1 MSKRRLPCSSITVFE
16 NFHRQKIVASEG
28 LLNVVTKS
36 TPRTNGWKLNPDKF
50 KFKIRHMILSM
61 KVTEYWNK
69 WLKKGLSLH
78 SLTSLNQAGLSLN
91 TTCFRKNH
99 KLCFCQTGL
108 YPEVKEKFMTR
119 HLDGVREDNLMSF
132 SVLPSMNLLIYWMS
146 KEKKCS
152 DWFLPSG

>member
-1 MSKRRLPCSSITVFE
+1 MSKRRLPCSSITVFK

-28 LLNVVTKS
+28 LLNVVKKS
-36 TPRTNGWKLNPDKF
+36 TPRTNGWKSNLDKF

-78 SLTSLNQAGLSLN
+78 SFKSTGLSLN
-91 TTCFRKNH
+91 TTCSRKKY

-108 YPEVKEKFMTR
+108 HPEVKGKFMTR
-119 HLDGVREDNLMSF
+119 DLDGVREDNLMSF
-132 SVLPSMNLLIYWMS
+132 SILPSMNLSIYWMS
-146 KEKKCS
+146 IEKKCS